1 MAERIVV
8 EVAYAQPDRQWLRTL
23 EVEAGSTAAQA
34 VEASGILSELPQ
46 LDIANLQLGIFSRLV
61 ASDTIVVAGDR
72 VEIYRA
78 LKIDPKEAR
87 RRRAQHRP

>member
-1 MAERIVV
+1 MAERIVL
-8 EVAYAQPDRQWLRTL
+8 EVAYAQPDGQWLRTV
-23 EVEAGSTAAQA
+23 EVEAESTAAQA

-46 LDIANLQLGIFSRLV
+46 LDIANLQLGIFGRLV

-87 RRRAQHRP
+87 RRRAQHRT